1 MTDINEKLSEQF
13 EYSISNT
20 VRYFSTLVDKTVS
33 QAEQIEK
40 LENRLRRFELLF
52 DGLQGIENITSS
64 LQILDER
71 TARLEEDFS
80 TLDDK
85 VADTESRLDNLEE
98 SASED
103 GITDKIRDTL
113 NGARITI
120 DI

>member
-1 MTDINEKLSEQF
+1 MTDINETIEHLKIGTNIDKIVNKVLS
-13 EYSISNT
+13 
-20 VRYFSTLVDKTVS
+20 
-33 QAEQIEK
+33 
-40 LENRLRRFELLF
+40 LEDRLRRFELLF
-52 DGLQGIENITSS
+52 DGLQGVENITSS

-71 TARLEEDFS
+71 TAKLEEDFS

-85 VADTESRLDNLEE
+85 VADTESRLDSLEE